1 MKKIKKYGNTYN
13 SYSGIQLNIWE
24 WLKIKLKR
32 SFK

>member
-24 WLKIKLKR
+24 RLRRKLKW
-32 SFK
+32 K